1 MAMEPPEP
9 HDAGD
14 GDGGGWV
21 ENTASDGR
29 RSLDLRELWKFR
41 ELVGFIAL
49 RDIRVR
55 YKQAAFGVL
64 WAVVQPLVGMVVL
77 ALVFHRLAHLPSDGI
92 PYLPFALLG
101 YTAWTYF
108 SATVAAI
115 TSSFVTNASLVTKV
129 YFPRLTTPVG
139 TTLPNLLDLGIGLV
153 VVVAFMVGYG
163 IAPTVAVLTVPLW
176 LLALVVFTFSTGLLL
191 ATLNVQYR
199 DVGQVVGLLMQLWFF
214 ASPVAYASSL
224 VHGGWQ
230 YVFHLNPMVA
240 ILDGLRWAFLSGPAP
255 GAADWVSLAS
265 GAALLTIGIRYFVAT
280 ERRFADII

>member
-1 MAMEPPEP
+1 VAMEPPEP
-9 HDAGD
+9 HDPGN
-14 GDGGGWV
+14 GGGWV
-21 ENTASDGR
+21 ENKSSAGR
-29 RSLDLRELWKFR
+29 RSLDLRELWQFR

-64 WAVVQPLVGMVVL
+64 WAVFQPLVGMVVL

-92 PYLPFALLG
+92 PYLPFVLLG

-108 SATVAAI
+108 SATVGAI

-129 YFPRLTTPVG
+129 YFPRLSTPVG
-139 TTLPNLLDLGIGLV
+139 TTLPNLLDLAIGLV

-163 IAPTVAVLTVPLW
+163 LRPTVAILTVPLW
-176 LLALVVFTFSTGLLL
+176 LLALVVLTFSTGLVL

-224 VHGGWQ
+224 VRGGWQ

-265 GAALLTIGIRYFVAT
+265 GMALLAIGIRYFVAT